1 MRAYQDIYIKCSKDA
16 LVTILNR
23 AFLDMGSENR
33 LAVEV
38 VEADDSIE
46 VINQKIEKAKDYL
59 AFTLLDFLDD
69 RNRMDSPYKDRV
81 QSFIENPDPND
92 EVVYCVSLHGVK
104 ESDAEYTLHI
114 GSSDDDDYQA
124 SYDYD
129 DWQDWCERMVRLY
142 GCRVV
147 FYEETVDGWHTERFF
162 DPDGSEVKQTK
173 GGELEI
179 DSFQY
184 WERLNR
190 LKEETGMSLSSQ
202 LELAIHDYESLGDHL
217 KWEIRQLEIKL
228 ENAKKAESG
237 IQEDEPH
244 KEISDEEL
252 PF

>member
-46 VINQKIEKAKDYL
+46 VINQKIEKAKDDL

-81 QSFIENPDPND
+81 QSFIENPDPNG
-92 EVVYCVSLHGVK
+92 EVDYCVSLFDVK
-104 ESDAEYTLHI
+104 ELDAEYTFHI
-114 GSSDDDDYQA
+114 GSSDDDDYQE
-124 SYDYD
+124 SYDYY

-147 FYEETVDGWHTERFF
+147 FYEETVDGWHQERFF
-162 DPDGSEVKQTK
+162 DPEGSEVKQTK

-184 WERLNR
+184 WERLNM
-190 LKEETGMSLSSQ
+190 LKEETGMSLSKQ
-202 LELAIHDYESLGDHL
+202 LELAIHDYESLGNHL
-217 KWEIRQLEIKL
+217 QWEIRKL
-228 ENAKKAESG
+228 KTKLVNAEKAEAG
-237 IQEDEPH
+237 KNEDEPN
-244 KEISDEEL
+244 KEISGEEL